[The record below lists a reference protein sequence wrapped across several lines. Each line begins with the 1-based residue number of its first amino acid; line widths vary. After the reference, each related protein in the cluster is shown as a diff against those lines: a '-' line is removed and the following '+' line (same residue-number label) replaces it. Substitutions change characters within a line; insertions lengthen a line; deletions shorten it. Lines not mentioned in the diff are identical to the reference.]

1 VFSDKPILEDEDVT
15 LINLGNDVFS
25 IPKLNKVSKKC
36 DLLLEISPNGMIKP
50 RFRFFGK
57 GDSISKEGALVECPE
72 FYFSDFQ
79 VKEGNSYVGF
89 DFGTSNSYLV
99 RFASTQQEITA
110 ARYPEFTLSKRVKE
124 RLRELELKI
133 KNLREEGMFTAERL
147 SDHAK
152 NQALDFIFHSNKIE
166 GNPLSKGET
175 EDILS
180 QPEMRRLSEQ
190 EQEAKNSQAAYG
202 WMLDNFETIFD
213 QPQAFI
219 REINR
224 QIMENVKAGGGQY
237 RTESVSLSGMS
248 FTPPEAASVPAFMEQ
263 LGSEIKGR
271 GADRSPIEFAASV
284 HTKLVSI
291 HPFIDGNGRTGRLL
305 LNACLISLGLPVVVV
320 NYADKERYLQC
331 LDESNQGDLSS
342 MVEFFIDFFQEQLT
356 EFSTVP
362 VVPDAEVDATIA
374 APSAPLDSRADVID
388 QAMRE
393 ISPASLEGPLA
404 AVMKAK
410 IRRFQEVRLAEYAAW
425 KQSFL
430 TVLAELK
437 AIVQFFNSNADYT
450 RAGYGINLRD
460 YDVLAL
466 EKYEDISSGRRAS
479 RTWFVGL
486 EILGPDSRER
496 LLFFFNRASRSI
508 AQDPKASRISLAI
521 SRFDGSRYQRLSAEP
536 ITLREIG
543 YRDGELLFFSKDAV
557 LTSSNVRET
566 LESLLK
572 DVIES
577 YL

>member
-1 VFSDKPILEDEDVT
+1 MFSDKPILEDEDVT